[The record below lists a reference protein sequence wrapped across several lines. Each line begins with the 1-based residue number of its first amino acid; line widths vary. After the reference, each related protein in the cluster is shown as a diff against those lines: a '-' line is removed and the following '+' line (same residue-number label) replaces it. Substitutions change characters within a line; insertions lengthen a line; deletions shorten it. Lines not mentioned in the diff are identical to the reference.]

1 MPRICNAVRIVIL
14 CPLLT
19 LPVSS
24 AGQRAANWYG
34 DFSPCGRRFELL
46 KRQSMRLGVKIS
58 TSNPELAREFRS
70 AMNFWARV
78 LDMDWHEDPSSSCA
92 LQLVDGS
99 PEILK
104 TRIVARAQFIEWDN
118 FQGWIAFNPRTTTMA
133 VDGRS

>member
-1 MPRICNAVRIVIL
+1 
-14 CPLLT
+14 

-104 TRIVARAQFIEWDN
+104 TSIVARAQFIEWDN
-118 FQGWIAFNPRTTTMA
+118 FQ
-133 VDGRS
+133 DGSRSTPGQPLAMRKCTSRPCMKSATCSG